1 MQQNRKQTSSAIFI
15 FGMIE
20 VGRNS
25 CVYVLVSKRI
35 QLKSLRAVAD
45 FPIAK
50 YGKYLIFSLFFT
62 LFFRM
67 LLSLSTR
74 FSYFFFKC
82 GFTFSVNFRGHAI
95 RMRFSRG
102 TKAELWVPV
111 IWQLNG
117 RERVIMVPFELECW
131 WTCVFA
137 KWKKW
142 SESVGLRKYA
152 LKNRGR
158 RDSILT

>member
-1 MQQNRKQTSSAIFI
+1 MAKTNATKPETNELRHFYFRHDRGRKEL
-15 FGMIE
+15 M
-20 VGRNS
+20 
-25 CVYVLVSKRI
+25 YVLVSKRI

-74 FSYFFFKC
+74 FSYFFFFKC

-117 RERVIMVPFELECW
+117 RERVIMVCHSNW
-131 WTCVFA
+131 
-137 KWKKW
+137 
-142 SESVGLRKYA
+142 SVGGRVCLPSG
-152 LKNRGR
+152 KNGVKA
-158 RDSILT
+158 